1 MKKYIIYYRNSN
13 GNTETFRVI
22 SNSDLDAINRFHKVI
37 GYYPIV
43 KRRPKMLHQYNRPLD
58 FSADSCIIVP
68 MMINKEIVLK
78 FSIVDLC
85 SDLMWVGL
93 LFGICYLF
101 VWSV

>member
-43 KRRPKMLHQYNRPLD
+43 KTATEDVAPIQQT
-58 FSADSCIIVP
+58 A
-68 MMINKEIVLK
+68 
-78 FSIVDLC
+78 
-85 SDLMWVGL
+85 
-93 LFGICYLF
+93 
-101 VWSV
+101 